1 MTMFLD
7 YKELQARGVEV
18 HATQDGLELTA
29 QNHWPQK
36 AMTNFRDFCL
46 GIGLTD
52 QESDE
57 LAGHAEI
64 IGMMGAIKKSCS

>member
-1 MTMFLD
+1 MMFLSF
-7 YKELQARGVEV
+7 EQLTARGVEV
-18 HATQDGLELTA
+18 DVKDDGIYLTT

-46 GIGLTD
+46 GIGLTE

-57 LAGHAEI
+57 LAGHAET
-64 IGMMGAIKKSCS
+64 IGMMGAIKKSMS